1 MTGRLLKRK
10 VADRQ
15 GRPVRSV
22 DQKAPT
28 GKSRRA
34 TLVRGNLESGAQ
46 GNFCCAGWHDEYGIG
61 SRWQIFYQPELV
73 RCTTGVRDSGG
84 NKCVAVADLN
94 NTIGTEADQA
104 AQGGLSSAGSW
115 SKEAQ
120 SGVHGRRRR
129 SRGKGRGEAMVG
141 GS

>member
-15 GRPVRSV
+15 SRAVRSI
-22 DQKAPT
+22 DQNPPT
-28 GKSRRA
+28 SKSRRA
-34 TLVRGNLESGAQ
+34 ALVRGNLEIGAQ
-46 GNFCCAGWHDEYGIG
+46 GNFCCAGWRDKCGIG

-73 RCTTGVRDSGG
+73 RCTTGVRDSGWD
-84 NKCVAVADLN
+84 KCVTVADLN

-115 SKEAQ
+115 SKETQ

-129 SRGKGRGEAMVG
+129 SRRKGRSEAMVG